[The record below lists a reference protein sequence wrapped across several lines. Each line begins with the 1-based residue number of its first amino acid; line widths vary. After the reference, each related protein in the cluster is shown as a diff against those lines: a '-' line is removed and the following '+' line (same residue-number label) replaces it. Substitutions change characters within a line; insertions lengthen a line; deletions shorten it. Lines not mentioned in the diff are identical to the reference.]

1 MSEDILVSLV
11 IPAFN
16 EAQRII
22 GTVNEAI
29 QYFEARRYPF
39 EIIVSADGQDGT
51 REKAAELAARDP
63 RVCVTGG
70 NERGGKGLGVR
81 RAVRL
86 AKGSIIGFTD
96 ADNKTPITELDKF
109 MGPLSEGNEVVIGS
123 RSGDA
128 RIEHP
133 QPLYRRLGSRGFGI
147 FMHLVVGLKGISDT
161 QCGFKFFQRNAAIY
175 LFETQKI
182 DGYMFDVEILW
193 LAEKAGY
200 RIVQIPVRWRDDA
213 DSRLQL
219 VRGNMQN
226 VKDIFRICSMH
237 RHARPQLTGEPTTAD
252 NGKATRTC
260 DRQ

>member
-1 MSEDILVSLV
+1 MPKDIFISLV

-16 EAQRII
+16 EAQRIVETL
-22 GTVNEAI
+22 GEAVH
-29 QYFEARRYPF
+29 YFESRNYSF

-51 REKAAELAARDP
+51 RERAAELAARDP
-63 RVCVTGG
+63 RICVTGD
-70 NERGGKGLGVR
+70 NERRGKGFGIR
-81 RAVRL
+81 RAVCL
-86 AKGSIIGFTD
+86 AKGSIVGFTD

-123 RSGDA
+123 RCLGA

-147 FMHLVVGLKGISDT
+147 FMHSVVGLKRINDT
-161 QCGFKFFQRNAAIY
+161 QCGFKFFRRDAAIC
-175 LFETQKI
+175 LFAKQKI
-182 DGYMFDVEILW
+182 DGYMFDVEILC

-219 VRGNMQN
+219 VRGNLQN
-226 VKDIFRICSMH
+226 VKDIFRIYSMH
-237 RHARPQLTGEPTTAD
+237 RRSKPQSHEQSTTPD
-252 NGKATRTC
+252 KAKAI
-260 DRQ
+260 